1 MAPSR
6 TQNAWPPFLPQPGIR
21 GESRVHS
28 TQSLGPATPVGP
40 SFLANDYGSPST
52 KVAQH
57 IAYSREAA
65 GLRSGEA
72 KREHHSTAGVLLGRN
87 TSVMR
92 PHSLGHDCKTKS
104 GAD

>member
-1 MAPSR
+1 MLGRRSSPSQASAAR
-6 TQNAWPPFLPQPGIR
+6 V
-21 GESRVHS
+21 ESHS
-28 TQSLGPATPVGP
+28 TQSLGPAMPVGP
-40 SFLANDYGSPST
+40 SFLARLRETGRGI
-52 KVAQH
+52 AQR

-104 GAD
+104 GAG